1 MGNQHSAKSTLR
13 VPIDTVPA
21 IQPALLRQQAAL
33 LVEHFNDP
41 PAYIRSL
48 HYLLD
53 FYADRARR
61 PGQSGMPAP
70 ITSAYK
76 VRPPVLR
83 MILQELTL
91 PAVEEP
97 ETGLRLCDALWAEP
111 NLEFRLLAA
120 MLLGQIPP
128 SPPERIIAR
137 VKTWL
142 VPDLE
147 FYLIEALMNHALGRL
162 RQEHPL
168 SMIRLIQDWLE
179 SSQPLLQQ
187 LGLRALLP
195 LVENPQFE
203 NLPVFFRLVQPLAC
217 NVPPGLGPDLLD
229 VLAALAH
236 RSPNETAYFLR
247 QTLSYP
253 DAADTAWLIRQLL
266 NEFPPEQQQ
275 MLHNVVKEAEPRRA
289 R

>member
-1 MGNQHSAKSTLR
+1 MENRRSAKSTLR
-13 VPIDTVPA
+13 ALIDAVPA

-33 LVEHFNDP
+33 LVEHFADP

-61 PGQSGMPAP
+61 PGQAGMPPP
-70 ITSAYK
+70 ITSAYN

-83 MILQELTL
+83 MILQELTPL
-91 PAVEEP
+91 AIEAP
-97 ETGLRLCDALWAEP
+97 ETGLALCDALWAEP
-111 NLEFRLLAA
+111 NLEFRSLAA

-128 SPPERIIAR
+128 SPPERIITR
-137 VKTWL
+137 LKTWL

-162 RQEHPL
+162 RQEHPQ

-179 SSQPLLQQ
+179 STKPLYQQ

-203 NLPVFFRLVQPLAC
+203 NLPVFYRMIQPLAC
-217 NVPPGLGPDLLD
+217 NVPPGLRPDLLD
-229 VLAALAH
+229 VLVALAH
-236 RSPNETAYFLR
+236 RSPQETAYFLR
-247 QTLSYP
+247 QTLNYP

-266 NEFPPEQQQ
+266 NEFPPEPGA
-275 MLHNVVKEAEPRRA
+275 NAA
-289 R
+289 

>member
-1 MGNQHSAKSTLR
+1 LR
-13 VPIDTVPA
+13 AHIDAVPA

-33 LVEHFNDP
+33 LVEHFADP

-61 PGQSGMPAP
+61 PGQAGMPPP
-70 ITSAYK
+70 ITSAYN

-83 MILQELTL
+83 MILQELTP
-91 PAVEEP
+91 PAIEAP
-97 ETGLRLCDALWAEP
+97 ETGLALCDALWAEP
-111 NLEFRLLAA
+111 NLEFRSLAA

-128 SPPERIIAR
+128 SPPDRIIAR
-137 VKTWL
+137 LKSWL

-147 FYLIEALMNHALGRL
+147 FFLIETLMNHALGRL
-162 RQEHPL
+162 RQEHPQA
-168 SMIRLIQDWLE
+168 MIRLIQDWLE
-179 SSQPLLQQ
+179 STKPLYQQ

-203 NLPVFFRLVQPLAC
+203 NLPVFYRMIQPLAS
-217 NVPPGLGPDLLD
+217 NVPPGLRPDLLD
-229 VLAALAH
+229 VLVALTH
-236 RSPNETAYFLR
+236 RSPQETAYFLR
-247 QTLSYP
+247 QTLNYP

-266 NEFPPEQQQ
+266 NEFPPDQGQ
-275 MLHNVVKEAEPRRA
+275 MLRNVVKEAEPRRHT
-289 R
+289 